1 MEITVTSQK
10 VSANGRDGFIATA
23 TNGYA
28 YTTTHRQN
36 TAEDAERVAVR
47 LFKDGVID
55 GYIYN
60 NTHSESAG
68 EGTQEAKR
76 QVIRYYPDW
85 VSSLKNIMF
94 YLLLFLIGG
103 AALLSLVVLAV
114 SIGVTR
120 P

>member
-1 MEITVTSQK
+1 MAIKIVVYSDPYLTNIVDEVTGFSNAREAAHHRDNSELWDKYTQLQQDVGR
-10 VSANGRDGFIATA
+10 VSSIDADDMRSENADDGS
-23 TNGYA
+23 
-28 YTTTHRQN
+28 
-36 TAEDAERVAVR
+36 AEQPNQTIE
-47 LFKDGVID
+47 
-55 GYIYN
+55 
-60 NTHSESAG
+60 
-68 EGTQEAKR
+68 
-76 QVIRYYPDW
+76 YYPDW